1 MPDFYTHSSILAT
14 GDALG
19 TNKGILIKA
28 GTTKTV
34 VTTHSYTGFGAGATG
49 DMEIAV
55 NADESL
61 VVPVEVHTYHDATNT
76 HLGTKVYRLR

>member
-1 MPDFYTHSSILAT
+1 MPDFYTHTTEVAAGS
-14 GDALG
+14 ALG

-34 VTTHSYTGFGAGATG
+34 VTAHAYSGDSAGATA

-55 NADESL
+55 NADESM
-61 VVPVEVHTYHDATNT
+61 VVPVEIHTYHSGTNSP
-76 HLGTKVYRLR
+76 KVYRLR

>member
-1 MPDFYTHSSILAT
+1 MPDFYTHITEVAVGAT
-14 GDALG
+14 LG

-34 VTTHSYTGFGAGATG
+34 VTAHAYNGDAGATA

-55 NADESL
+55 AADESM
-61 VVPVEVHTYHDATNT
+61 VVPVEIHTYHTGTNSP
-76 HLGTKVYRLR
+76 KVYRLR

>member
-1 MPDFYTHSSILAT
+1 MPDFYTHTTEVAEGS
-14 GDALG
+14 ALG

-34 VTTHSYTGFGAGATG
+34 VTAHAYSGDGAGATA

-55 NADESL
+55 AADESM
-61 VVPVEVHTYHDATNT
+61 VVPVEVHTYHTGSNSP
-76 HLGTKVYRLR
+76 KVYRLR

>member
-1 MPDFYTHSSILAT
+1 MPDFYTHTTEVAEGS
-14 GDALG
+14 ALG

-34 VTTHSYTGFGAGATG
+34 VTAHAYDGSGATA

-55 NADESL
+55 NADESM
-61 VVPVEVHTYHDATNT
+61 VVPVEVHTYHTGSNSP
-76 HLGTKVYRLR
+76 KVYRLR